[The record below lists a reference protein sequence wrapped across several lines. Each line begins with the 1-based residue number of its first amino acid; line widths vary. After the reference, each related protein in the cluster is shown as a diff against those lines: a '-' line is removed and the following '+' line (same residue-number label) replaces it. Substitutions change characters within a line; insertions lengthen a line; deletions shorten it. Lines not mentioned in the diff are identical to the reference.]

1 MDKKQMMIGGIVCL
15 VICAVCI
22 FVAIERY
29 NANAG
34 SVRAMNNFQRN
45 SPLGDM
51 GMSLEMKPATPA
63 ATKYAIFFA
72 LLSGA
77 GGGILLFKSK
87 QEDSPGVQSGEGEA
101 SEQ

>member
-1 MDKKQMMIGGIVCL
+1 MDKKQMMIAGIVCL
-15 VICAVCI
+15 VVCAVCI

-34 SVRAMNNFQRN
+34 SVRAMNSFQQN
-45 SPLGDM
+45 SPLG
-51 GMSLEMKPATPA
+51 GMIRGLEMKPATPA

-72 LLSGA
+72 LLFGV

-87 QEDSPGVQSGEGEA
+87 QEDSPSVQSGEA